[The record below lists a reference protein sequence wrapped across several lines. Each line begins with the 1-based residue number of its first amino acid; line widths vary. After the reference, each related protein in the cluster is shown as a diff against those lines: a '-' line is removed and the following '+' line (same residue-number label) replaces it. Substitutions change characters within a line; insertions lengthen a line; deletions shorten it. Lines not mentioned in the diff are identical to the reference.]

1 MSRNLSDN
9 LVNLLV
15 LAILPVSILAHAVWL
30 PRYISVPAIEDSGYV
45 SIITLTFV
53 ACVFVSL
60 LTLIFNSNLASS
72 KLTAGI
78 SAYVIA
84 IYFLREADFH
94 RLFTIEHVTRG
105 KFYTME
111 AVPLWQ
117 KIFAGIIFFILAT
130 CLLYLFIKYIRLLWS
145 KIKSKEP
152 WAISLLLWFIVL
164 VISQLCDRSGLN
176 HTHFGRV
183 IEENCECWAAIFL
196 FLTVVQ
202 LIPTLKLK
210 NMNIGAKYS
219 MHKNVQI

>member
-30 PRYISVPAIEDSGYV
+30 PRSVSVPAIEDSGYV

-53 ACVFVSL
+53 ACVFVSQ

-111 AVPLWQ
+111 VVPLWQ
-117 KIFAGIIFFILAT
+117 KIFAGIIFFILAI
-130 CLLYLFIKYIRLLWS
+130 CLLYLLIKYIRLLWS
-145 KIKSKEP
+145 KIKSLEP

-183 IEENCECWAAIFL
+183 VEENCECWAAIFL
-196 FLTVVQ
+196 FLTVIQ

-210 NMNIGAKYS
+210 NINIGAKYS
-219 MHKNVQI
+219 MQKNVQI